1 MKQKICLVFVLTVAF
16 LALISGAQAAHWISG
31 TVNDAADTTSANG
44 HTVIIYYLGDAANYV
59 SDTIGPTGAS
69 ATNNMYMC
77 DAESIPNHVWAPGD
91 VIYAKVTDN
100 GDGYTAGPVSVTTTG
115 AGFDVMPAM
124 TLQAAPDTTAPVITS
139 PTATPSSIP
148 ADGTTTSV
156 LNATVTDNVGI
167 ASVKVD
173 LSTIGGSAT
182 TAMTK
187 VGTTNV
193 YSVTTTA
200 STSTA
205 LGTKSLTVTATDT
218 NTTPN
223 TATSSISL
231 TVTAIPDT
239 FAPSVTSPTATP
251 STIYANGIAT
261 SQLSVTVTDS
271 TGIASVTVNL
281 SAIGGSATTAM
292 AKVGTTDVY
301 SVTTTAAP
309 STVPGTYNLAV
320 TATDSSTNA
329 NTNTSVSIS
338 LTVQALPVTIT
349 SASVENPTASK
360 AQNFTVRINMSSTVT
375 GWYVV
380 VVSGVESGGEG
391 IAGIGTVYL
400 TASQSVTNMP
410 VLVHI
415 PSQATAG
422 SYTLYAGAYAIGDYP
437 ANLASII
444 DYEGPVTAMV
454 T

>member
-1 MKQKICLVFVLTVAF
+1 MKQKICFVLVLTVAF
-16 LALISGAQAAHWISG
+16 LALISGAQAAHWITG
-31 TVNDAADTTSANG
+31 TVNDAADTTPADG
-44 HTVIIYYLGDAANYV
+44 HTVIIYYLGDEANYV

-77 DAESIPNHVWAPGD
+77 DAESIPGHVWAPGD

-115 AGFDVMPAM
+115 AGFDVEPTM
-124 TLQAAPDTTAPVITS
+124 TIQAAPDTTAPVIAS

-148 ADGTTTSV
+148 ADGATTSV
-156 LNATVTDNVGI
+156 LNVTVTDNVGI
-167 ASVKVD
+167 ASVTVN
-173 LSTIGGSAT
+173 LVSIGGSAT

-200 STSTA
+200 STSTS

-218 NTTPN
+218 SAN
-223 TATSSISL
+223 TATSTISL

-239 FAPSVTSPTATP
+239 FAPSVTNPTATP

-261 SQLSVTVTDS
+261 SLLSVTVTDS
-271 TGIASVTVNL
+271 TGIASVKVDL

-301 SVTTTAAP
+301 SVTTTASP

-349 SASVENPTASK
+349 SASVENPTASR
-360 AQNFTVRINMSSTVT
+360 AQNFTVRIAMSSTST

-380 VVSGVESGGEG
+380 VVSGTASGGEG

-400 TASQSVTNMP
+400 TAGQSVTNMP

-415 PSQATAG
+415 PSQATLGA
-422 SYTLYAGAYAIGDYP
+422 YTLYAGAYAIGDYP

-444 DYEGPVTAMV
+444 DYEGPVTATV

>member
-16 LALISGAQAAHWISG
+16 LALMSGAQAAHWISG
-31 TVNDAADTTSANG
+31 TVNDAADSTPANG
-44 HTVIIYYLGDAANYV
+44 HTVIIYYLGDEANYV

-69 ATNNMYMC
+69 GTNNMYMC
-77 DAESIPNHVWAPGD
+77 DSESIPNHVWAPGD

-148 ADGTTTSV
+148 ADGATTSV

-167 ASVKVD
+167 ASVTVD

-187 VGTTNV
+187 VGTTDV

-231 TVTAIPDT
+231 TVTAVPDT
-239 FAPSVTSPTATP
+239 FAPIVTNPTATP

-261 SQLSVTVTDS
+261 SQLSVTVTDG

-292 AKVGTTDVY
+292 TKVGTTDVY

-309 STVPGTYNLAV
+309 TTAPGTYNLAV

-349 SASVENPTASK
+349 SVSIDDSTASK
-360 AQNFTVRINMSSTVT
+360 GQNFTARINMSSTVT

-380 VVSGVESGGEG
+380 VVSGIESGGEG

-415 PSQATAG
+415 PSQATVG

-444 DYEGPVTAMV
+444 DHAGPVTATV